1 MSKRKKVIVSG
12 GGTGGHIFPA
22 IAIADALKRLE
33 PNIDILFVGA
43 SGRMEMEKV
52 PLAGYPIKGIWIS
65 GFQRKLS
72 MGNLLFP
79 AKLMVSLL
87 QAATIVRAFKPD
99 LAIGVGGFASGP
111 LLQVACR
118 TGVKSAI
125 QEQNAL
131 PGATNKILAKQVDR
145 IFVAYPGMEK
155 YFPNSKLRLLGNP
168 VRQEIETNKMQRN
181 EALTELGLDPQK
193 RTILV
198 FGGSLGAGILN
209 ACMADATEAIRRRE
223 DIQIIWQT
231 GKMYAEKYKDC
242 ATAQLE
248 NVRQMAFIEKMHVA
262 YAAADLVVCR
272 AGALTISEISI
283 LAKAAILVPSP
294 FVAEDH
300 QTSNAKAMEQTGAV
314 IHISQHNAPETLIHA
329 AFGLIDDPEKRQNMS
344 DSICALA
351 YPGAADNIA
360 KDLLSMI

>member
-87 QAATIVRAFKPD
+87 QAATIVRNFKPD
-99 LAIGVGGFASGP
+99 LAIGVGGYASGP
-111 LLQVACR
+111 LLQIACR

-155 YFPNSKLRLLGNP
+155 YFPNAKLKLFGNP
-168 VRQEIETNKMQRN
+168 VRQEIETNKAQRN
-181 EALTELGLDPQK
+181 EALTDLGLDTQK

-209 ACMADATEAIRRRE
+209 ACLADATEAIRDRK

-314 IHISQHNAPETLIHA
+314 IHISQQNAPETLIHA
-329 AFGLIDDPEKRQNMS
+329 AFGLIDNPEKRQNMS
-344 DSICALA
+344 DSISALA
-351 YPGAADNIA
+351 YRGAADNIA
-360 KDLLSMI
+360 KELLSMI

>member
-1 MSKRKKVIVSG
+1 MSKRRKVIVSG

-22 IAIADALKRLE
+22 VAIADALKKLD
-33 PNIDILFVGA
+33 PDIDILFVGA
-43 SGRMEMEKV
+43 LGRMEMEKV

-72 MGNLLFP
+72 LGNLLFP

-87 QAATIVRAFKPD
+87 QAAAVVRKFKPD

-111 LLQVACR
+111 VLQVACR
-118 TGVKSAI
+118 SGVKSAI

-131 PGATNKILAKQVDR
+131 PGATNKILAKQVER

-155 YFPNSKLRLLGNP
+155 FFPNGKIRLFGNP
-168 VRQEIETNKMQRN
+168 VRQEIENSQLSRN
-181 EALTELGLDPQK
+181 ESLEAFGLDPLK

-209 ACMADATEAIRRRE
+209 ACMADATEAIKSRK

-231 GKMYAEKYKDC
+231 GKMYAEQYKDC

-248 NVRQMAFIEKMHVA
+248 NVRQMAFIEKMHIA

-300 QTSNAKAMEQTGAV
+300 QTSNANAMEQSGAV
-314 IHISQHNAPETLIHA
+314 MHISQVDAPAKLIHA
-329 AFGLIDDPEKRQNMS
+329 AFGLIDEPERRQSMS
-344 DSICALA
+344 DSIKALA
-351 YPGAADNIA
+351 YPGAAEKIA
-360 KDLLSMI
+360 MELLSMI

>member
-79 AKLMVSLL
+79 AKLMVSLI
-87 QAATIVRAFKPD
+87 QASTIVRNFKPD
-99 LAIGVGGFASGP
+99 LAIGVGGYASGP

-155 YFPNSKLRLLGNP
+155 YFPNAKIRLFGNP
-168 VRQEIETNKMQRN
+168 VRQEIETNQMQRN
-181 EALTELGLDPQK
+181 EALTELGLDTQK

-209 ACMADATEAIRRRE
+209 ACMADATEAIKSRN

-248 NVRQMAFIEKMHVA
+248 NVRQTAFIEKMHIA

-314 IHISQHNAPETLIHA
+314 IHISQKDAPDTLIHA

-344 DSICALA
+344 DSISALA
-351 YPGAADNIA
+351 YSGAADNIA
-360 KDLLSMI
+360 KELLSMI